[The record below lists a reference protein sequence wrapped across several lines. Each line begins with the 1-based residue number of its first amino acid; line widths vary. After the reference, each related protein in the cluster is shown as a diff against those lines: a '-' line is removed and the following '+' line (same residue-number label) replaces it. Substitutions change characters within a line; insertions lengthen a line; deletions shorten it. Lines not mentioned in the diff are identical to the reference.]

1 MDLWSINT
9 ASQTSWPPFL
19 FCTHYFWFFG
29 DFSSFLLLFWIV
41 WCIIWTLNKAIKEHN
56 NSEHYSFFKY
66 IFSWFFG
73 HFSRFFRAFSTIR
86 SGPRTLNTA
95 HCSWFSEYKTKV
107 ISKFIY
113 ICLSVLKTN
122 AIAKLSS
129 KAILLH
135 PSNPCRLL
143 MEKLME

>member
-1 MDLWSINT
+1 MDPWSINT

-19 FCTHYFWFFG
+19 FCTHLFLIFW
-29 DFSSFLLLFWIV
+29 
-41 WCIIWTLNKAIKEHN
+41 
-56 NSEHYSFFKY
+56 
-66 IFSWFFG
+66 
-73 HFSRFFRAFSTIR
+73 RFFFFSIVILNSLMYNLNPKQSITIVSTIPFLNIYFPDFLAIFLDFLKHFLW
-86 SGPRTLNTA
+86 PRTLNTA

-107 ISKFIY
+107 ISKCIC
-113 ICLSVLKTN
+113 ICLFVLKTN